1 MREFMKKAI
10 CLALALAMAVS
21 VSACSGDGGG
31 SSSTDNSSSGGASES
46 SEETIEEVTL
56 SVYMPDSALTTGG
69 IQTDPIA
76 EQIKKETG
84 VTMDV
89 TINDNDKTQA
99 MVASGDLYDVNVL
112 GSLEYVEPLIKTGA
126 LSAMDDY
133 LQYAPIL
140 TENFQ
145 QLLDYSRDYLS
156 AGTGK
161 VYVLPARANSE
172 ELPVSVDQN
181 GTFMRWDYYKEA
193 GMPEINSIDDYL
205 ELLADIQEK
214 HPTTEDGKKV
224 YGVSSFVDWGAY
236 CYTEYSILTKVKGIM
251 SCGELQSYNLSD
263 LSYYDLYDDNNLWWQ
278 NAELNWKA
286 NQMGLLDPET
296 YVQNHDA
303 LVQKLTEGRVLT
315 SPVYWEVKNLPLES
329 NQKFVDIPFA
339 DTAEFTSWVTRNSPL
354 GYAERMWFLSS
365 NMDDTKMKA
374 ALRLLNWL
382 YSPEGNR
389 VIVNGVEGGA
399 WNLNEDGEAELTEE
413 AIEALTSADASSFK
427 DSYFMDKYTGLRG
440 LEGTVAYN
448 GLVMD
453 LASQNDIVKLTLS
466 DAEKEYCDHFGVE
479 VPLDVFVNRENQSN
493 CNKAH
498 TSLMT
503 TDIPTD
509 VSRITTSVLNYMMQE
524 VPNLVDCA
532 TEQEYDAKVAAMKE
546 EIKNMGYDTVSEFYK
561 ESFTNAVAE
570 WDKLSKAN

>member
-21 VSACSGDGGG
+21 VSACSGDGG
-31 SSSTDNSSSGGASES
+31 SSSSSSSGEGKPADDK
-46 SEETIEEVTL
+46 IEEVTL

-69 IQTDPIA
+69 IQSDPIA

-112 GSLEYVEPLIKTGA
+112 GSLEYIEPLIKTGA
-126 LSAMDDY
+126 LASVDDY
-133 LQYAPIL
+133 LQYAPEL

-145 QLLDYSRDYLS
+145 SLLDYSKEYLS
-156 AGTGK
+156 AGTNK
-161 VYVLPARANSE
+161 IYVLPARANAE
-172 ELPVSVDQN
+172 EMPVSVDQN
-181 GTFMRWDYYKEA
+181 GTFIRWDYYKEA
-193 GMPEINSIDDYL
+193 GMPEINSVDDYL
-205 ELLADIQEK
+205 NLLADIQAK

-236 CYTEYSILTKVKGIM
+236 CYSEYSILTKVKGIM

-315 SPVYWEVKNLPLES
+315 SPVYWEVKNLPLKS
-329 NQKFVDIPFA
+329 DQKFVDIPFA
-339 DTAEFTSWVTRNSPL
+339 DTEEFPSWVTRNSPL
-354 GYAERMWFLSS
+354 GYAERMWFFSS
-365 NMDDTKMKA
+365 DMDETKMKA
-374 ALRLLNWL
+374 AMRLINWL

-389 VIVNGVEGGA
+389 IIANGVEGGA
-399 WNLNEDGEAELTEE
+399 WYTDEDGKATLTDEAL
-413 AIEALTSADASSFK
+413 EALTSEDAASFK
-427 DSYFMDKYTGLRG
+427 DSYFMDKYTGLQG
-440 LEGTVAYN
+440 IEN
-448 GLVMD
+448 GVDENGILLNLTQEDEVIK
-453 LASQNDIVKLTLS
+453 ATLS
-466 DAEKEYCDHFGVE
+466 DAEKEYCEHFGVE

-493 CNKAH
+493 VNKAH

-503 TDIPTD
+503 TDIPTE
-509 VSRITTSVLNYMMQE
+509 VSRTTTNVLNYMMKE
-524 VPNLVDCA
+524 IPNLVDCA
-532 TEQEYDAKVAAMKE
+532 TKEEYDEKKAAMKE

-570 WDKLSKAN
+570 WEKLSGSN